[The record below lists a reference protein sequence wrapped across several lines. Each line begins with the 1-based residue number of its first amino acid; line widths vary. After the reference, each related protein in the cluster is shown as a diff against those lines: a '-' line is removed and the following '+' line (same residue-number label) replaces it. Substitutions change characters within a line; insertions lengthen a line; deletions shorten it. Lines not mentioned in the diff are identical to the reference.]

1 MGEIPTPSI
10 LNPDYTYTPYEQ
22 TSNPLQPKVQTPSDR
37 YKDLIEEGTGELT
50 SGAVAIVITLSL
62 IAVCAYFIMRS
73 SLMSR
78 IKEIGIYRAIGVTKK
93 NLYFKFFTESLI
105 LTVLTVALGYVFSSG
120 VVFASLNASSIA
132 TELFFYPPWFASA
145 ILLVV
150 LSSSLIF
157 GMLPIMALLRKSPSE
172 ILSQYDI

>member
-1 MGEIPTPSI
+1 
-10 LNPDYTYTPYEQ
+10 
-22 TSNPLQPKVQTPSDR
+22 
-37 YKDLIEEGTGELT
+37 
-50 SGAVAIVITLSL
+50 
-62 IAVCAYFIMRS
+62 
-73 SLMSR
+73 
-78 IKEIGIYRAIGVTKK
+78 
-93 NLYFKFFTESLI
+93 
-105 LTVLTVALGYVFSSG
+105 LGYVFSSG

-172 ILSQYDI
+172 ILSKYDI